1 MEDKT
6 DKTTRTGE
14 TQHLMPLFSVW
25 CSIQTDKLA
34 DQLAPAFLR
43 FIFATSR
50 KPNSTRL
57 WLQVNFWRFNFC
69 DVLKASSIHVIA
81 LSIPGI
87 NAQAFRAGLVNL
99 VLLASR
105 LRQLG
110 LGQGKCERSSRVT
123 VKRSKRALTDSLAL
137 FPALAI
143 PSRSASVRFAMA
155 IKKKQSISK
164 PSSNGNRSRNGAS
177 QSKPSHTGPQNT
189 AVRTYS
195 IPDFRL
201 EHPDLAVKRLVEKDK
216 DGAEH
221 VRYEVTGNLDAPVP
235 PIRDS
240 KYLNKQQCIEI
251 YRYMLLNRKM
261 EVALENLYK
270 QGKVVGGVYFGLG
283 QEACSCAS
291 AYALD
296 KDDWFAPMIRNQGAL
311 LVRGFGAS
319 DTMMQYMAKA
329 DSPTKG
335 RDGTSHFG
343 DIEERNMVSPISML
357 GDLIP
362 VLSGVALGARLQ
374 GRNIATLTWIGDG
387 GQSTGV
393 TYEGINFAAV
403 QNLGL
408 VLFVESNLWAYST
421 PSEMQ
426 YRVKDLAE
434 RAIGYGIPGVIVD
447 GTDACQVYD
456 AAHDAVER
464 AHRAEGPTLIEAK
477 MMRMKGHAIHDAAA
491 YVPKPM
497 FDFWKK
503 RDPIARFE
511 NYLVKEKKWLTA
523 KENAELISE
532 VERVI
537 EAEREIA
544 VNSPMPTP
552 ESAEGGVYCEDGCH
566 EIKPKYGMPKVK
578 KGTGGFKATEA
589 AVHLK

>member
-1 MEDKT
+1 
-6 DKTTRTGE
+6 
-14 TQHLMPLFSVW
+14 
-25 CSIQTDKLA
+25 
-34 DQLAPAFLR
+34 
-43 FIFATSR
+43 
-50 KPNSTRL
+50 
-57 WLQVNFWRFNFC
+57 
-69 DVLKASSIHVIA
+69 
-81 LSIPGI
+81 
-87 NAQAFRAGLVNL
+87 
-99 VLLASR
+99 
-105 LRQLG
+105 
-110 LGQGKCERSSRVT
+110 
-123 VKRSKRALTDSLAL
+123 
-137 FPALAI
+137 
-143 PSRSASVRFAMA
+143 MA
-155 IKKKQSISK
+155 ITKKNSKQN
-164 PSSNGNRSRNGAS
+164 SNGNRSRNGGS
-177 QSKPSHTGPQNT
+177 RSKSANHQPTS
-189 AVRTYS
+189 VRSYS
-195 IPDFRL
+195 IPDYRL
-201 EHPDLAVKRLVEKDK
+201 EHPDLSVKQRVEKDK

-221 VRYEVTGNLDAPVP
+221 VRYEVTGDLDAAVP

-240 KYLNKQQCIEI
+240 KYLSKQQCVEI

-291 AYALD
+291 AYALE

-311 LVRGFGAS
+311 LVRGFRAS

-329 DSPTKG
+329 DSPTRG

-343 DIEERNMVSPISML
+343 DIEKRNMVSPISML

-374 GRNIATLTWIGDG
+374 GRNIAALTWIGDG

-408 VLFVESNLWAYST
+408 VLVVESNLWAYST

-456 AAHDAVER
+456 ATHEAVDR
-464 AHRAEGPTLIEAK
+464 AHRGDGPTLIEAK
-477 MMRMKGHAIHDAAA
+477 MMRLKGHAIHDAAA

-497 FDFWKK
+497 FEFWKK

-523 KENAELISE
+523 KENADLISD

-552 ESAEGGVYCEDGCH
+552 ESAEGGVFCEDGCH
-566 EIKPKYGMPKVK
+566 EIKPKYGVPKVK
-578 KGTGGFKATEA
+578 KRTGGFRETEA
-589 AVHLK
+589 AAHLK

>member
-1 MEDKT
+1 
-6 DKTTRTGE
+6 
-14 TQHLMPLFSVW
+14 MPNKKSK
-25 CSIQTDKLA
+25 SK
-34 DQLAPAFLR
+34 
-43 FIFATSR
+43 
-50 KPNSTRL
+50 ST
-57 WLQVNFWRFNFC
+57 
-69 DVLKASSIHVIA
+69 H
-81 LSIPGI
+81 
-87 NAQAFRAGLVNL
+87 
-99 VLLASR
+99 
-105 LRQLG
+105 
-110 LGQGKCERSSRVT
+110 
-123 VKRSKRALTDSLAL
+123 
-137 FPALAI
+137 
-143 PSRSASVRFAMA
+143 
-155 IKKKQSISK
+155 
-164 PSSNGNRSRNGAS
+164 NGNRPRNGARTKHIQVGTAALGRS
-177 QSKPSHTGPQNT
+177 VEQSSTGSPGQHT
-189 AVRTYS
+189 RTYE
-195 IPDFRL
+195 IPDLRL
-201 EHPDLAVKRLVEKDK
+201 EHPTFAVHQKVEKDK
-216 DGAEH
+216 NGADS
-221 VRYEVTGNLDAPVP
+221 VRYEVKGDLSTPVP

-240 KYLNKQQCIEI
+240 KFLSKQQSIEI

-296 KDDWFAPMIRNQGAL
+296 KDDWFAPMIRNQGSL
-311 LVRGFGAS
+311 LVRGFRAS

-343 DIEERNMVSPISML
+343 DIDKRNMVSPISML

-374 GRNIATLTWIGDG
+374 GRNVAVMTYIGDG

-426 YRVKDLAE
+426 YRCKDLAE

-447 GTDACQVYD
+447 GTDAHQVYD
-456 AAHDAVER
+456 AAREAVER
-464 AHRAEGPTLIEAK
+464 AHRGKGPTLIEAK

-491 YVPKPM
+491 YVPKEL

-503 RDPIARFE
+503 RDPITRFE
-511 NYLVKEKKWLTA
+511 NYLLKEKKWLTP
-523 KENAELISE
+523 KENEALIAE
-532 VERVI
+532 VEKEI

-552 ESAEGGVYCEDGCH
+552 ESAEGGVYCENGCH
-566 EIKPKYGMPKVK
+566 EIKPKYGMPKVR
-578 KGTGGFKATEA
+578 KGTASYKETEA